1 MRRITVQ
8 LGLIIFFALVLLSCK
23 SSDTTSYNGTQEI
36 KSMTFNIRYGSADD
50 GVNSWQFRKNYVF
63 ETVRSY
69 SPDILGVQ
77 EALKFQM
84 DELLENLPEYNF
96 AGVGRE
102 DGIDKGE
109 YSALLYNK
117 QRFIVDSSGTFWFS
131 DTPTLP
137 GSKTWGN
144 NFTRICSWAVLF
156 DKFFQKRLLVCN
168 LHLDHESQISRE
180 KSSLQLV
187 KFTNDFIGRM
197 PVLVMGDFN
206 CGYNNET
213 IKTVLKNGFRDTYR
227 ILNEI
232 SPNEGT
238 FNGFKGTDTG
248 EKIDFIFSNN
258 FFETISALI
267 VKKSFNGMYPS
278 DHFPVTATVKYLK

>member
-1 MRRITVQ
+1 MKRITVQ
-8 LGLIIFFALVLLSCK
+8 LGLMILFALVLLSCK
-23 SSDTTSYNGTQEI
+23 SGDTTGLNANQEI

-50 GVNSWQFRKNYVF
+50 GSNSWQFRKNYVF
-63 ETVRSY
+63 ETVRNN
-69 SPDILGVQ
+69 SPEILGVQ
-77 EALKFQM
+77 EALKFQI

-96 AGVGRE
+96 VGVGRD
-102 DGIDKGE
+102 DGIEKGE
-109 YSALLYNK
+109 FSAILFNK

-131 DTPTLP
+131 DTPKIP

-156 DKFFQKRLLVCN
+156 DKFFQKKLLVCN

-180 KSSLQLV
+180 KSSVQLV
-187 KFTNDFIGRM
+187 KFTKDFVGRI

-213 IKTVLKNGFRDTYR
+213 IKTLLNNGFIDTYR
-227 ILNEI
+227 KLNEV

-238 FNGFKGTDTG
+238 FNGFEGTDTG
-248 EKIDFIFSNN
+248 EKIDFIFSNR
-258 FFETISALI
+258 FFETKSATI
-267 VKKSFNGMYPS
+267 VKKSFSGMYPS
-278 DHFPVTATVKYLK
+278 DHFPVTAKVEYTK